1 MEYVVIALVVTGAFA
16 AVAWPLM
23 KKNRAPIQL
32 ADDAVLETAVKRY
45 RAALKRGTVCERCLR
60 DNPDKSKFCADC
72 GAQLPGDASEVTS
85 N

>member
-23 KKNRAPIQL
+23 KKNRAPIHL

-72 GAQLPGDASEVTS
+72 GAQLPGDSSEVTS
-85 N
+85 D